1 MRPNWMHWQ
10 AVVISYEGAGQD
22 TYSTYLA
29 EKLAPLQPIVLWGR
43 TAAQMPSVRKEHAV
57 YYWWKES
64 GQFKVLNPKQDVSTG
79 GVDLLFFP
87 MDFRLVSPAR
97 HIAILSPGL

>member
-1 MRPNWMHWQ
+1 MLVMRPNWMHWQ

-64 GQFKVLNPKQDVSTG
+64 GQFEVLNPPRIGHKANSIRGET
-79 GVDLLFFP
+79 FP
-87 MDFRLVSPAR
+87 RDFYLV
-97 HIAILSPGL
+97 